1 MTHLSQK
8 PKIWPSLVQ
17 AADSDL
23 ETEILC
29 ADVLDLGFDDA
40 DIRKLLISLRFTDDN
55 DDAPSTHE
63 DVAVKD
69 LLSVLNDAEA
79 LLQECINKRLWDDD
93 FVASRHE
100 EIWSVAD
107 GFLLWV
113 LATADFTKLKF

>member
-1 MTHLSQK
+1 MSMTHLSQK

-40 DIRKLLISLRFTDDN
+40 DIRKLLTSLRFTDDN
-55 DDAPSTHE
+55 DDASSTHE

-69 LLSVLNDAEA
+69 LL
-79 LLQECINKRLWDDD
+79 
-93 FVASRHE
+93 
-100 EIWSVAD
+100 
-107 GFLLWV
+107 
-113 LATADFTKLKF
+113 